1 MDFDFSSFISKTVKV
16 KEEIQKEQEIQE
28 KRAKEKKEREEKEEK
43 ERQEKTEFATFLDL
57 TPKKDSSDLEQ
68 TGTPSPQKE
77 QDENKIR
84 KRSLR
89 KSWEMTTMPSPIKNR
104 QYLKPQNITPKNL
117 NLNPTKKRSLSPA
130 KKPSLSPSKK
140 PSLSP
145 ATKLIFS
152 PKKILIPKK
161 IFVNNTPEVRQRSS
175 RTVKTPLRFTENCE
189 SYFNGDNKSD
199 DTDSDSYEQ
208 PSAKKIRKTL
218 ISSPKKIFIPE
229 KKAEVPERKNL
240 NVPSPDP
247 DFNDGDSNFE
257 PPENTDSDVLSA
269 GDSDV
274 LSLADSDE
282 PFENIRKN
290 NSSPKKK
297 VYERKKLNASADS
310 DFTLDESNFEPPP
323 EIPPPTLGVNERPKV
338 IKLTKRYCGKHQLRW
353 YYSSYKKKL
362 RCKGCSKIF
371 ESKLAFDQHLR
382 FFNKDRG
389 SIKKVAKN
397 KENSDFLQKISKT
410 VNSLCNTC
418 NTSFDSITKLVDHV
432 NLEHKKIFKCTVCD
446 VEFPSKSNLDD
457 HISRFHGKSKNI
469 KYKCTICQKSFATEG
484 IVRAHIATTHKSS
497 IYGYSNSAKTSTNVG
512 NTSTTTVKVGTN
524 MVQIRANLGKSNTQM
539 VKTSTNLPKTSTN
552 LPNTSTIL
560 PKTSTNMG
568 KTSTSLAKTSTNLA
582 KSSTNLDKT
591 STSQGKTSTSQGE
604 TNTIWV
610 KTKPNAVKTSTNLED
625 KTNSG
630 DYSLDDITDF
640 LTETTPKS
648 GEETGPQTKSSKV
661 QEETNF
667 QCAICDNIFE
677 NRTKLALH
685 IEMKHTK
692 ATQKKPK
699 SPLKAE
705 LMCPFCQKEFREKSQ
720 FTVHISK
727 TRNGQCPTVHEIPQS
742 VGSPKKA
749 DKQTNLE
756 DGSDVEE
763 YSIRGGKKF
772 FNCRFCSKDFS
783 TKRNLESHVQL
794 VHDDSDSAEDDDITP
809 FDSPIKSQPK
819 ETFKCI
825 KCNSEFTEKLSLTEH
840 YTSVHE
846 KKKPFKCSICR
857 KAFVS
862 KGNVKLHIVA
872 VHKKNKNQADDFI
885 YEDTTSSDTSV
896 DKGDTKSSKST
907 MKSVKVLPKTA
918 EEPRYS
924 LERESEL
931 AVKNLLGI
939 SPKKD
944 SAENNLEPEIMSET
958 LFEDKRPILR
968 CSICNFEVK
977 SVPSMENHVS
987 AAHGLKLKLEVID
1000 SNNTEKVPEVAQT
1013 TEITETGET
1022 LPQINDLGFSINE
1035 ALNTEMES
1043 SKSENIKFKNTFQEV
1058 SKTVT
1063 DSASIQGNPETP
1075 TKVSSENQEN
1085 LVLEESIVSQ
1095 LGLDPNIPMI
1105 FKCTICDLEFNSLDT
1120 LTEHFSSDHAE
1131 SQITFAGSDVPQSQN
1146 ETTIPHEQNHEVHE
1160 VVTREMIE
1168 AQGFQGDYII
1178 FT

>member
-1 MDFDFSSFISKTVKV
+1 M
-16 KEEIQKEQEIQE
+16 
-28 KRAKEKKEREEKEEK
+28 
-43 ERQEKTEFATFLDL
+43 
-57 TPKKDSSDLEQ
+57 
-68 TGTPSPQKE
+68 
-77 QDENKIR
+77 
-84 KRSLR
+84 
-89 KSWEMTTMPSPIKNR
+89 
-104 QYLKPQNITPKNL
+104 
-117 NLNPTKKRSLSPA
+117 
-130 KKPSLSPSKK
+130 
-140 PSLSP
+140 
-145 ATKLIFS
+145 
-152 PKKILIPKK
+152 
-161 IFVNNTPEVRQRSS
+161 
-175 RTVKTPLRFTENCE
+175 
-189 SYFNGDNKSD
+189 
-199 DTDSDSYEQ
+199 
-208 PSAKKIRKTL
+208 
-218 ISSPKKIFIPE
+218 
-229 KKAEVPERKNL
+229 
-240 NVPSPDP
+240 
-247 DFNDGDSNFE
+247 
-257 PPENTDSDVLSA
+257 
-269 GDSDV
+269 
-274 LSLADSDE
+274 
-282 PFENIRKN
+282 
-290 NSSPKKK
+290 
-297 VYERKKLNASADS
+297 
-310 DFTLDESNFEPPP
+310 
-323 EIPPPTLGVNERPKV
+323 
-338 IKLTKRYCGKHQLRW
+338 
-353 YYSSYKKKL
+353 
-362 RCKGCSKIF
+362 
-371 ESKLAFDQHLR
+371 
-382 FFNKDRG
+382 
-389 SIKKVAKN
+389 
-397 KENSDFLQKISKT
+397 
-410 VNSLCNTC
+410 
-418 NTSFDSITKLVDHV
+418 
-432 NLEHKKIFKCTVCD
+432 
-446 VEFPSKSNLDD
+446 
-457 HISRFHGKSKNI
+457 
-469 KYKCTICQKSFATEG
+469 
-484 IVRAHIATTHKSS
+484 
-497 IYGYSNSAKTSTNVG
+497 
-512 NTSTTTVKVGTN
+512 
-524 MVQIRANLGKSNTQM
+524 
-539 VKTSTNLPKTSTN
+539 
-552 LPNTSTIL
+552 
-560 PKTSTNMG
+560 
-568 KTSTSLAKTSTNLA
+568 
-582 KSSTNLDKT
+582 
-591 STSQGKTSTSQGE
+591 
-604 TNTIWV
+604 
-610 KTKPNAVKTSTNLED
+610 ED

-648 GEETGPQTKSSKV
+648 IEETGPQAKSNKV

-727 TRNGQCPTVHEIPQS
+727 TRNGQCPTVHEIPQIQS

-749 DKQTNLE
+749 DLQSNLE

-772 FNCRFCSKDFS
+772 FKCRFCSKDFS

-794 VHDDSDSAEDDDITP
+794 VHDDSDSAEDDEITP
-809 FDSPIKSQPK
+809 YDSPIKAQPK
-819 ETFKCI
+819 ETFRCI
-825 KCNSEFTEKLSLTEH
+825 KCNLEFTEKLSLTEH
-840 YTSVHE
+840 YSSVHEKNLE

-885 YEDTTSSDTSV
+885 YEDTSSSDTSN
-896 DKGDTKSSKST
+896 DKGDTKSSKSA

-918 EEPRYS
+918 EEPSYS

-939 SPKKD
+939 SPQKD
-944 SAENNLEPEIMSET
+944 SAENNLKPEIMAET

-968 CSICNFEVK
+968 CSLCNFEVK

-1000 SNNTEKVPEVAQT
+1000 SNNTETVPEVAQT

-1022 LPQINDLGFSINE
+1022 LSQINDLGFSIDE
-1035 ALNTEMES
+1035 ALNTEMDS

-1058 SKTVT
+1058 STAVT
-1063 DSASIQGNPETP
+1063 GSTSSIQGNLETP
-1075 TKVSSENQEN
+1075 TKVSSENQEH